1 MEREVEGGEEI
12 LRTSRSTLLCAS
24 LSTSHV
30 KYVAKYNVKYV
41 RSMWSGISISLSIH
55 FLLRSEVGS
64 EV

>member
-41 RSMWSGISISLSIH
+41 ACG
-55 FLLRSEVGS
+55 VGS
-64 EV
+64 LLHSLFIFYLGAK